1 MILTGKKII
10 EEVQKNRIEILPFDE
25 KRITT
30 NSYDLSLGDT
40 LIRYKT
46 GVIDPKQK
54 LRTKK

>member
-40 LIRYKT
+40 LIRYKL
-46 GVIDPKQK
+46 V
-54 LRTKK
+54 